1 MVLAIRLDETSPT
14 WGRSVGF
21 RGFDSPRSFAGDLA
35 DVVSDTPEVFSPS
48 SGWVRSECW
57 EALQQQVRSAQATQ
71 SFVFSHRRLDGAGA
85 AALGRYLQEDCAARF
100 VDISFLK
107 RWPKVT
113 EAAAAALSQ
122 GLRRLRSLS
131 VDGNDLAQN
140 SEIFERWCSAVEAHP
155 GLQHLSL
162 QKTGLGD
169 HEAKRLAEVLRNH
182 SLLFSLDLGCNPITD
197 QGASAILSAMDDNH
211 ILLEMALE
219 GTAISETMRQQ
230 LAAAVERNQQRYH
243 GARPVA
249 EVLRGLRRAAAEAA
263 TSQAQL
269 DTVLDEVESR
279 APTSPTSATSSPR
292 KRRGASAPTTPAAAS
307 DLPRGAEFFAPPELL
322 EEEEEREEL
331 SPAEEMADAV
341 WFDAPD
347 GRQLLVELSTR
358 CEAQWRYSAADQ
370 EEMGHF
376 REMIKELQEVRQV
389 ERAQHQAALHR
400 LAEATR
406 AFNEKTSP
414 METAKF
420 ELQSQIEVI
429 SGEVSEAY
437 SQKFPLQDTLER
449 EKRELEQMEEGLV
462 QEKLGAQRL
471 QSALRM
477 RHHELAE
484 KLQELRATLESHE
497 AAVEGLEADNERC
510 RRYLHAIRF
519 ETETERF
526 VPKAIQSR
534 LSVEPSGAK

>member
-21 RGFDSPRSFAGDLA
+21 RGFESPRSFAGDLA
-35 DVVSDTPEVFSPS
+35 DVVSETPEVFSPS

-113 EAAAAALSQ
+113 EAAADALCQ

-197 QGASAILSAMDDNH
+197 QGASAILSAMDENQ

-230 LAAAVERNQQRYH
+230 LAAAVARNQQRYH

-263 TSQAQL
+263 TCQAQL

-279 APTSPTSATSSPR
+279 APTSPASATSSPR
-292 KRRGASAPTTPAAAS
+292 KRRGASVPTTPAAAS
-307 DLPRGAEFFAPPELL
+307 DLPRGAEFFAPPELV

-331 SPAEEMADAV
+331 SPAEEMADA
-341 WFDAPD
+341 
-347 GRQLLVELSTR
+347 
-358 CEAQWRYSAADQ
+358 AQWRYSAADQ

-389 ERAQHQAALHR
+389 ERAQHQAALQR

-429 SGEVSEAY
+429 SGDVSDAY

-449 EKRELEQMEEGLV
+449 EKRELDQLEEGLA

-484 KLQELRATLESHE
+484 KLQDLRATLESHE

-534 LSVEPSGAK
+534 LPVDPSGAK